1 MYGSGVSAP
10 AHYGLANK
18 KHFNQRY
25 ESRNQD
31 KAEMQKNFSLK
42 SFKSV
47 NDINQSQESFNQ
59 DYFHHFNSGP
69 SSIKVEA
76 AHEPTTI
83 KIIHKPYTHL
93 DNSRIQKAF
102 KIYNEFV
109 QLVFKNR
116 LQIVQNADNFQ
127 QNELQKGDINK
138 IYRLAAHMNIKLPK
152 RTNSSAL
159 GRQPLIETL
168 KNHRQLSLI
177 KE

>member
-1 MYGSGVSAP
+1 MWDWWRSWLEKCS
-10 AHYGLANK
+10 
-18 KHFNQRY
+18 
-25 ESRNQD
+25 
-31 KAEMQKNFSLK
+31 
-42 SFKSV
+42 
-47 NDINQSQESFNQ
+47 
-59 DYFHHFNSGP
+59 
-69 SSIKVEA
+69 
-76 AHEPTTI
+76 
-83 KIIHKPYTHL
+83 HL